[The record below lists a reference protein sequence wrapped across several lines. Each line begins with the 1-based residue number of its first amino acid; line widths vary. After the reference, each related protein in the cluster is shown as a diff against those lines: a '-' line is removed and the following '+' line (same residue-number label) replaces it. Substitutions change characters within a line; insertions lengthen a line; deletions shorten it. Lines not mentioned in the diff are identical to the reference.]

1 MKLSAAVS
9 MGLFLLPEMATA
21 AGGFYNSCKSN
32 VGSLI
37 PPRCSPAR
45 LRRACPLTTALQWHI
60 ERGYYMVAECRRNNG
75 SYRKTS
81 QNLNLCVANYKG
93 KLASANK

>member
-1 MKLSAAVS
+1 
-9 MGLFLLPEMATA
+9 
-21 AGGFYNSCKSN
+21 
-32 VGSLI
+32 
-37 PPRCSPAR
+37 
-45 LRRACPLTTALQWHI
+45 
-60 ERGYYMVAECRRNNG
+60 MVAECRRNNG